1 MRRQLAQNKEK
12 VGVAIKIAAG
22 LIAWIVA
29 KTNWTACD
37 TPVIQFVP
45 PEELVKRYTAGK
57 SAAPHIEAL
66 YSNKDRVVYLPDGWS
81 LDNLRD
87 RSALLHELV
96 HHLQMLNKVKTTCR
110 AEYEWDAYKLQT
122 AWLREQGIE
131 DPLQFLGINLMAI
144 YVFSRCPEF

>member
-1 MRRQLAQNKEK
+1 MFRLSNEAPSDSADVAKSNGVVSCAEEDHGRPLAQNKEK

-57 SAAPHIEAL
+57 SVAPHIEAL
-66 YSNKDRVVYLPDGWS
+66 Y
-81 LDNLRD
+81 
-87 RSALLHELV
+87 
-96 HHLQMLNKVKTTCR
+96 
-110 AEYEWDAYKLQT
+110 
-122 AWLREQGIE
+122 
-131 DPLQFLGINLMAI
+131 
-144 YVFSRCPEF
+144 